1 MPSRKQRK
9 TDKVSLREQ
18 SKACSEGDHSHP
30 RSRNRAHGA
39 RRPGRRRDRSGSSS
53 SSGGGGPSAAPAAPA
68 SHPPPARPRPR
79 PSPPSA
85 ESPRTAA
92 GSHEKSSPGRL
103 SLPQSVLPTTP
114 LLTTG
119 LRLSTRTPDFDAR
132 ARPRRQTQKPLRA
145 TAGVGRQREGDKV
158 LGKLKESP
166 EAMSSALPATV
177 GRRGQISQPSVA
189 GSELRE

>member
-1 MPSRKQRK
+1 MGK
-9 TDKVSLREQ
+9 
-18 SKACSEGDHSHP
+18 GF
-30 RSRNRAHGA
+30 
-39 RRPGRRRDRSGSSS
+39 
-53 SSGGGGPSAAPAAPA
+53 SAAPGPRIPCPAESKGRQTRSPCVNRAKPAAKATTHTHAPGTARTGLGGRGGDGIAVAAAAAPVQRPQPRPHTRRPLGPA
-68 SHPPPARPRPR
+68 PGLLRPPPRKAARV
-79 PSPPSA
+79 
-85 ESPRTAA
+85 
-92 GSHEKSSPGRL
+92 RL
-103 SLPQSVLPTTP
+103 SLPQFVLPTTP

-132 ARPRRQTQKPLRA
+132 VRPRRQTQKPLRA

-189 GSELRE
+189 GAELRE